1 MKRNRKIIA
10 IIVVLLGLLSLFL
23 LSACGSIGLSTTGN
37 SNHGGTSGNN
47 PGIGS
52 GSTDEPKPSH
62 SEEDIPDNDP
72 LVRPIVVV
80 PDILVPTA
88 PGNNIEENG
97 QAIVDFSNKQDGY
110 IMAKYIEVTDM
121 KVKILI
127 TVPDGVQYQYTLRAN
142 RDFEVFPLSGGDG
155 TYEIGVFKQVEG
167 TRYAMVL
174 STTIEVTLV
183 NEFAPFLRP
192 NQFVDFNQNSNA
204 VMKAAELVAGKTT
217 FMDRVGAIYH
227 YVIKHIV
234 YDTHLAET
242 VQTDYLPEVDKILAS
257 GKGIC
262 FDYAA
267 LMAAM
272 LRSQGIPTKL
282 VIGYTGD
289 VYHAWIS
296 VYSQEDGWL
305 DNVIHFDGHSWELMD
320 PTFAAS
326 GSSADV
332 AQYIGDGTNYVVRF
346 LH

>member
-1 MKRNRKIIA
+1 MKNKRE
-10 IIVVLLGLLSLFL
+10 IIVMTIAVLGLLSVL
-23 LSACGSIGLSTTGN
+23 LISGCGILDSSA
-37 SNHGGTSGNN
+37 
-47 PGIGS
+47 PGS
-52 GSTDEPKPSH
+52 GSSTGNTSGGYNGEIKSPEVPQPSGNEETIQDTEPV
-62 SEEDIPDNDP
+62 I
-72 LVRPIVVV
+72 RPVVEV
-80 PDILVPTA
+80 PDVLLPTA
-88 PGNNIEENG
+88 PGLAVEENDR
-97 QAIVDFSNKQDGY
+97 AIIDFSNKQDGY
-110 IMAKYIEVTDM
+110 IMAKYLEVTDM

-127 TVPDGVQYQYTLRAN
+127 TVPDGVQYQYTLRPN

-155 TYEIGVFKQVEG
+155 RYEIGVFKQVEG
-167 TRYAMVL
+167 TRYSMVL

-192 NQFVDFNQNSNA
+192 NQFVDFNQDSNA
-204 VMKAAELVAGKTT
+204 VRKAAELVAGATT
-217 FMDRVGAIYH
+217 FMEKVGEIYSF
-227 YVIKHIV
+227 VINNIV
-234 YDTHLAET
+234 YDVHLAET
-242 VQTDYLPEVDKILAS
+242 VQTDYLPDIDKILAS

-296 VYSQEDGWL
+296 VYSKEDGWL
-305 DNVIHFDGHSWELMD
+305 DDVIFFDGSTWRLMD

-326 GSSADV
+326 GSSAAI